1 MGHYAAV
8 WDHAAALEVT
18 KDWNGIEQVV
28 LRNHQGASARV
39 RFCKLSLTL
48 VRSNDLMILN
58 AYVRSLIKGIIFEI
72 LDQLHS
78 H

>member
-8 WDHAAALEVT
+8 WDHTAATEVT

-28 LRNHQGASARV
+28 LRNLQGASARV
-39 RFCKLSLTL
+39 RFCELSVT
-48 VRSNDLMILN
+48 VIRSNDLMILS
-58 AYVRSLIKGIIFEI
+58 ASVGSFMKEITFEL

-78 H
+78 R